1 MYSEQL
7 KADETKLNLNGDN
20 MSKVSFDVMNTR
32 VTFKN
37 IPLYALSKYIFKDVT
52 AACKEFKKIPG
63 VDECIIIQTTSRV
76 EIFTV
81 SNVETDDSPDARRAE
96 GKTLVLSQIKDT
108 WISLSSFE
116 QIDIDHFD
124 QTLEVYKGD
133 DVYLHLLRLASGL
146 DSIVVGKQEAYD
158 DIIQSLANAKSADV
172 SGKILNK
179 LFESIIRLAT
189 RMRDSTGIAN
199 DVISL
204 GDVAV
209 KLVDEKAGLD
219 AKKKVL
225 LVGTGES
232 AAMIAKTLNKKTIKF
247 DVTSRTIDRAT
258 GFTTLLGGNPVDFD
272 DVLSGFDKYDII
284 FVATTSDYFLI
295 TYDRIRLVMEEKKK
309 GTLILDLSDP
319 RTVDEGITVLPGIK
333 LLFRDQIAEIYEE
346 SVKARAG
353 IVPAVEK
360 IIDKEIPILSAT
372 MKRLDA

>member
-1 MYSEQL
+1 
-7 KADETKLNLNGDN
+7 
-20 MSKVSFDVMNTR
+20 MSKISFDVMNTR

-37 IPLYALSKYIFKDVT
+37 IPLHALSKYIFKDVT

-158 DIIQSLANAKSADV
+158 DIIQSLANAKIADV

-225 LVGTGES
+225 LIGTGES
-232 AAMIAKTLNKKTIKF
+232 AAMIAKTLNKKAIKF

-258 GFTTLLGGNPVDFD
+258 GFTTLLGGNTIDFD

-353 IVPAVEK
+353 IIPAVEK

>member
-1 MYSEQL
+1 
-7 KADETKLNLNGDN
+7 
-20 MSKVSFDVMNTR
+20 MSKISFDVMNAR

-37 IPLYALSKYIFKDVT
+37 IPLHILSKFTFKDINK
-52 AACKEFKKIPG
+52 ACEEFKKIPG
-63 VDECIIIQTTSRV
+63 VDECIIIQTASRV

-81 SNVETDDSPDARRAE
+81 SNIETDDSPDARRAE
-96 GKTLVLSQIKDT
+96 GKTLVLNQIKDT
-108 WISLSSFE
+108 WISLSSLE
-116 QIDIDHFD
+116 QIDVDHFD

-133 DVYLHLLRLASGL
+133 DVYLHLLRLVSGL
-146 DSIVVGKQEAYD
+146 DSMVVGKQEIYD
-158 DIIQSLANAKSADV
+158 EIVQSLANAKTIGV

-179 LFESIIRLAT
+179 LFESVIRLSV
-189 RMRDSTGIAN
+189 RMRDTTEISK
-199 DVISL
+199 DVLSL

-232 AAMIAKTLNKKTIKF
+232 AAMVAKTLNKKSVNF
-247 DVTSRTIDRAT
+247 DVTSRTIDRAN

-295 TYDRIRLVMEEKKK
+295 TFDRIRLVMEEKKK

-319 RTVDEGITVLPGIK
+319 RTVDEGITALPGIK

-346 SVKARAG
+346 SIKARSG

-360 IIDKEIPILSAT
+360 IIAKETPILSAT
-372 MKRLDA
+372 MKKLDA

>member
-1 MYSEQL
+1 
-7 KADETKLNLNGDN
+7 
-20 MSKVSFDVMNTR
+20 MNAR

-37 IPLYALSKYIFKDVT
+37 IPLHTLSKFTFKDVN
-52 AACKEFKKIPG
+52 AACESFKKIPG
-63 VDECIIIQTTSRV
+63 VDECIIIQTASRV

-96 GKTLVLSQIKDT
+96 GKTLVLNQIKDT
-108 WISLSSFE
+108 WVSLSSLE

-146 DSIVVGKQEAYD
+146 DSVVVGKQEIFD
-158 DIIQSLANAKSADV
+158 EITQSLANAKSIGI

-179 LFESIIRLAT
+179 LFESVIRLAT
-189 RMRDSTGIAN
+189 RMRDSTGISK
-199 DVISL
+199 DVVSL

-209 KLVDEKAGLD
+209 KLVDEKTGLD
-219 AKKKVL
+219 SKKKVL

-232 AAMIAKTLNKKTIKF
+232 AAMLAKTLNKKDIKF
-247 DVTSRTIDRAT
+247 DVTSRTLDRAT
-258 GFTTLLGGNPVDFD
+258 GFTTLLGGTPVDFD

-319 RTVDEGITVLPGIK
+319 RTVDEGITALPGIK
-333 LLFRDQIAEIYEE
+333 LLFRDQITEIYEE
-346 SVKARAG
+346 SIKARSG

-360 IIDKEIPILSAT
+360 IITKEIPILSAT
-372 MKRLDA
+372 MKKLDV